1 MVHNLLLN
9 GNHLLV
15 NEGVLLLHR
24 LLLLNHLLV
33 RLVVVVVLLL
43 GRGLLEVG
51 LRRQLELSL
60 AHGHLGGLNLLH
72 FRLLL
77 KGCSAL
83 GIVLA
88 HLSGDHH
95 LLLLL

>member
-15 NEGVLLLHR
+15 NEGVLLQHR

-60 AHGHLGGLNLLH
+60 AHGHLGGLNLLPIQKKRGFTYQARIFQNILYIVRN
-72 FRLLL
+72 FRY
-77 KGCSAL
+77 
-83 GIVLA
+83 
-88 HLSGDHH
+88 
-95 LLLLL
+95 